1 MLSSSLKFDL
11 ATLQSLSASASC
23 SHAAPHVHDQNRD
36 DKHDGSGICNL
47 YEVLDAV
54 NAMSVQPPTESE
66 AKIMMNLMRA
76 KRDVYQAQKIL
87 ADCVVQENEAFTS
100 LLKFRAEAAEKR
112 LDDTDLGLGCMR
124 IVFNTHGWSV
134 PPSCLPQGQGG
145 SHSCGTT
152 LDVSRGWCPM
162 VQLD

>member
-1 MLSSSLKFDL
+1 MLSLSLKFNL
-11 ATLQSLSASASC
+11 ATLQSLSASAFC

-36 DKHDGSGICNL
+36 DKHDGSGIRNL

-54 NAMSVQPPTESE
+54 NAMPPTESE
-66 AKIMMNLMRA
+66 VKIMMNLMRA
-76 KRDVYQAQKIL
+76 KHDVYWAQKIL

-100 LLKFRAEAAEKR
+100 LLKFRVEAAEKR

-134 PPSCLPQGQGG
+134 PSSHLPQGQGG

-152 LDVSRGWCPM
+152 LDVSHGWCPM